1 MTMYSKIVLHSN
13 LANIIIDYTLF
24 IIIIKKLFKISKASF
39 TAFSYALAIDQLSS
53 KRYLQGSTN
62 TRNHYKFDK
71 KYQSIKK
78 DNFIPWIRSSLSP
91 LTEHLNIDSKS
102 K

>member
-39 TAFSYALAIDQLSS
+39 TAFSYALAIDHYHPKDTYKVQQTQEIITSS
-53 KRYLQGSTN
+53 TKNISLLR
-62 TRNHYKFDK
+62 R
-71 KYQSIKK
+71 I
-78 DNFIPWIRSSLSP
+78 ILSP
-91 LTEHLNIDSKS
+91 GSALARHL
-102 K
+102 